1 MMTSISHPL
10 IFGILVL
17 CDVLENAFCLWS
29 LHRTM
34 SGLSTRSNK
43 IAPEQKEED
52 ENVLYSNRKTLTKR
66 STSVYNLMKDLDAT
80 TSTQEREGT
89 ALFIAATL
97 LQREMIET
105 LVPIQAMGIISFLYS
120 LDVKSNSVVS
130 RWESVDEYNQ
140 TMMYMGIDLGVE
152 LLVFAMTILTLKTI
166 LPDISAWRVL
176 SGLLK
181 MHAFPMVMN
190 MCAAWYCALLLQS
203 TQLGMDTTFRF
214 SWLKCDGMENST
226 WVGGFDWEC

>member
-1 MMTSISHPL
+1 MTSISHPL

-80 TSTQEREGT
+80 TSTQERQGT
-89 ALFIAATL
+89 ALFIAAIL

-105 LVPIQAMGIISFLYS
+105 FVPIQAMGIISILYS
-120 LDVKSNSVVS
+120 SDVKSNSVVS
-130 RWESVDEYNQ
+130 RWESVNEYNQ

-152 LLVFAMTILTLKTI
+152 IVVFVLTTLTLRKI
-166 LPDISAWRVL
+166 FPNVSAWRVL
-176 SGLLK
+176 SSLLK
-181 MHAFPMVMN
+181 IHTYPMVMV
-190 MCAAWYCALLLQS
+190 MCMVWYCGLIFQR
-203 TQLGMDTTFRF
+203 TQFGMDTTFRF
-214 SWLKCDGMENST
+214 SWIKCDGNENST
-226 WVGGFDWEC
+226 WLGGFDWEC